1 MNQEKQKNNFSKR
14 KTIKYTIL
22 IIIPIII
29 IFILYINGFIP
40 IGLSAK
46 APIGTIE
53 EIEVEQYI
61 EKNPELSDLPDYD
74 KILYKIFGTDEEIA
88 DVLDSYKEILQNDGY
103 TLKYEGSGFITGK
116 NFQYVGFLK
125 GITAVGIIVSSE
137 ASTEFGYKTVVL
149 YMTGNAFDF
158 QPLLDWYQGKLNT

>member
-88 DVLDSYKEILQNDGY
+88 DVLDSYKEILQNITIDTLVTNDTNVTILTNDNEKKGNNCKNCNNFIKKEHVKREISPEELDFSELDYLFEGGSKDG
-103 TLKYEGSGFITGK
+103 
-116 NFQYVGFLK
+116 
-125 GITAVGIIVSSE
+125 
-137 ASTEFGYKTVVL
+137 
-149 YMTGNAFDF
+149 
-158 QPLLDWYQGKLNT
+158 